1 MNGILEISSLSYG
14 MHAHYLFFGFEKK
27 MDSKMRETNGI
38 GKLSGSRE
46 IIMKNSNLII
56 DLSMKG
62 EGVKP
67 RTNRM
72 AMSNLH

>member
-1 MNGILEISSLSYG
+1 
-14 MHAHYLFFGFEKK
+14 
-27 MDSKMRETNGI
+27 MRETNGI

-62 EGVKP
+62 EGGFWSKTT